1 MDVALRV
8 LNRHAPLRMLVNA
21 MLQHEVP
28 LAQAVQGLETAG
40 SKGVLKVHLLRDSNA

>member
-21 MLQHEVP
+21 MLQHEVQ
-28 LAQAVQGLETAG
+28 LVQAVQGLETAG
-40 SKGVLKVHLLRDSNA
+40 SKGALKVHLLCDSSA

>member
-8 LNRHAPLRMLVNA
+8 LSCHAPLRNLVNA

-28 LAQAVQGLETAG
+28 LARAVQALETAG
-40 SKGVLKVHLLRDSNA
+40 SKGVLKVHLLCGSSE